1 MKSYSLELVQRK
13 GNGSGMLGKTA
24 IAALAGLG
32 AYYGWK
38 WYKKRDD
45 NKDKDPSSVTG
56 AYDLD
61 AQEGEDFT
69 SRVLRAA
76 RRIIK

>member
-13 GNGSGMLGKTA
+13 GNGSGAIGKAA
-24 IAALAGLG
+24 ITALAGLG
-32 AYYGWK
+32 AYYGYK

-45 NKDKDPSSVTG
+45 NKATSDGTG
-56 AYDLD
+56 GVYDLD

>member
-13 GNGSGMLGKTA
+13 TGGGAIGKIA
-24 IAALAGLG
+24 ILALVGVG
-32 AYYGWK
+32 AYYG
-38 WYKKRDD
+38 YKKIKDD
-45 NKDKDPSSVTG
+45 DTKAAAADGVSGT
-56 AYDLD
+56 YDLD

-69 SRVLRAA
+69 ARVLRAA

>member
-13 GNGSGMLGKTA
+13 TGSGVLGKIAVTA
-24 IAALAGLG
+24 LVGIG
-32 AYYGWK
+32 AYYGYK
-38 WYKKRDD
+38 WYKKDD
-45 NKDKDPSSVTG
+45 KKEKKNTEGVVG
-56 AYDLD
+56 YDLD

>member
-13 GNGSGMLGKTA
+13 TGGGLVGKVA
-24 IAALAGLG
+24 ILALVGIG
-32 AYYGWK
+32 AYYG
-38 WYKKRDD
+38 YKKIKDD
-45 NKDKDPSSVTG
+45 DDAKKVAVDGVSGT
-56 AYDLD
+56 YDLD

-69 SRVLRAA
+69 ARVLRAA

>member
-13 GNGSGMLGKTA
+13 TGTGLVGKIAVTA
-24 IAALAGLG
+24 LVGIG
-32 AYYGWK
+32 AYYG
-38 WYKKRDD
+38 YKKIKDD
-45 NKDKDPSSVTG
+45 DKKTTAVDNLSGT
-56 AYDLD
+56 YDLD

-69 SRVLRAA
+69 ARVLRAA

>member
-1 MKSYSLELVQRK
+1 MKSYSVELVQRK
-13 GNGSGMLGKTA
+13 TGAGSLGKVA
-24 IAALAGLG
+24 IAALAGIG
-32 AYYGWK
+32 AYYGYK
-38 WYKKRDD
+38 WIKKD
-45 NKDKDPSSVTG
+45 NKDKTYTEGVGGS
-56 AYDLD
+56 YDLD

>member
-13 GNGSGMLGKTA
+13 TGSGMIGKVA
-24 IAALAGLG
+24 VVALVGIG
-32 AYYGWK
+32 AYYG
-38 WYKKRDD
+38 YKKIKDD
-45 NKDKDPSSVTG
+45 DKKTDAEGVSGT
-56 AYDLD
+56 YDLD

-69 SRVLRAA
+69 ARVLRAA

>member
-13 GNGSGMLGKTA
+13 TGSGLIGKTA
-24 IAALAGLG
+24 IVALVGIG
-32 AYYGWK
+32 AYYG
-38 WYKKRDD
+38 YKKIKDD
-45 NKDKDPSSVTG
+45 DKKTTG
-56 AYDLD
+56 AVDGLSGTYDLD

-69 SRVLRAA
+69 ARVLRAA

>member
-13 GNGSGMLGKTA
+13 TGTGLVGKIAVTA
-24 IAALAGLG
+24 LVGIG
-32 AYYGWK
+32 AYYG
-38 WYKKRDD
+38 YKKIKDD
-45 NKDKDPSSVTG
+45 DKKTSAVDNLSGT
-56 AYDLD
+56 YDLD

-69 SRVLRAA
+69 ARVLRAA

>member
-1 MKSYSLELVQRK
+1 MKSYSMELVQRK
-13 GNGSGMLGKTA
+13 AGGSGVLGKTA
-24 IAALAGLG
+24 LAALAGIG
-32 AYYGWK
+32 VYYGYK
-38 WYKKRDD
+38 WYKK
-45 NKDKDPSSVTG
+45 DKDEKATGSVSG
-56 AYDLD
+56 NSYDLD

>member
-13 GNGSGMLGKTA
+13 TGGGWLGRTA
-24 IAALAGLG
+24 IVALVGIG
-32 AYYGWK
+32 AYYG
-38 WYKKRDD
+38 YKKLKDD
-45 NKDKDPSSVTG
+45 DTKVGSSDGVSGT
-56 AYDLD
+56 YDLD

-69 SRVLRAA
+69 ARVLRAA